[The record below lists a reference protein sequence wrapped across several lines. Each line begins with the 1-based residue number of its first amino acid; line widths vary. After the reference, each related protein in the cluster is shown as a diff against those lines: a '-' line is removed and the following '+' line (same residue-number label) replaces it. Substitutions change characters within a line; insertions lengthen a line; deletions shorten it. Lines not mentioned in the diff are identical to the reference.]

1 MDNQLYG
8 KITPVGKLQ
17 CYLTTNT
24 TLSAKLT
31 SSGVLRCKLH
41 ESDTLTEE
49 NNTDTEGIENLNI
62 S

>member
-24 TLSAKLT
+24 ILSAKLT
-31 SSGVLRCKLH
+31 NYGVLHCQLQ
-41 ESDTLTEE
+41 ESDTLA
-49 NNTDTEGIENLNI
+49 EGRDNLNI

>member
-1 MDNQLYG
+1 MDNELYG

-17 CYLTTNT
+17 CYLTTNQ

-31 SSGVLRCKLH
+31 NYGVLRCQLH
-41 ESDTLTEE
+41 ESDTFA
-49 NNTDTEGIENLNI
+49 EGKENLNI